1 MTDALRLLAFSAR
14 FLEALNCGALV
25 LDRQGHITRANTRI
39 GQMMRRPVAELLGR
53 TLLDF
58 YDDPASRAFILE
70 RRARFDEPWEGEFV
84 LPLPDGSPLPV
95 IISARVLGDEP
106 PLSDLRLVTAIDLS
120 AQKLAEA
127 SMREQYEI
135 IAKLSNTVLDQAV
148 NLRDYSQTLEQKVAE
163 RTAALHEANLDA
175 IYMLAVA
182 SEAKD
187 EDTGR
192 HVRRIREYARLL
204 SLELG
209 MPSGAAEEIGYS
221 AVLHDVGKMHVP
233 DHILKKPGPLTAAE
247 RIEVQAHTVIGEH
260 ILAEKPFFA
269 RARRIARSHH
279 ENWDGTGYP
288 DASARTEIPIEARV
302 VHLADVFDALTS
314 PRVYKHAW
322 SAADAAGV
330 IRESRGMMFDPEVV
344 DAFESLYARGLI
356 GSPSSGTVTAA
367 ERVGAQ

>member
-14 FLEALNCGALV
+14 FLEALNCGAIV
-25 LDRQGHITRANTRI
+25 LDRQGTITRANTRV
-39 GQMMRRPVAELLGR
+39 GEMMHRPASSLLGR
-53 TLLDF
+53 TLLEY
-58 YDDPASRAFILE
+58 YDDPASRAFILQ
-70 RRARFDEPWEGEFV
+70 RRAQFDEPWQGEYY
-84 LPLPDGSPLPV
+84 LPMPDGARLPV
-95 IISARVLGDEP
+95 IISARVLGDEA
-106 PLSDLRLVTAIDLS
+106 PLRDLRLVTMIDIS

-127 SMREQYEI
+127 SQKEQYEI
-135 IAKLSNTVLDQAV
+135 IAKLSNTILDQAV
-148 NLRDYSQTLEQKVAE
+148 NLKHYSETLEQRVAE

-187 EDTGR
+187 QDTGR

-209 MPSGAAEEIGYS
+209 MGNAEAEEIGYS

-233 DHILKKPGPLTAAE
+233 DHILKKPGPLTPDE
-247 RIEVQAHTVIGEH
+247 RIEVQAHTVIGER

-279 ENWDGTGYP
+279 ENWDGSGYP
-288 DASARTEIPIEARV
+288 DSAGKLEVPVEARV

-330 IRESRGMMFDPEVV
+330 IRESRGLMFDPDVV
-344 DAFESLYARGLI
+344 DAFESLYARGLMGN
-356 GSPSSGTVTAA
+356 GS
-367 ERVGAQ
+367 R